1 VEVVRENNLLHRR
14 FDNIDFAQKG
24 NTIRMDDA
32 VRSDGGRMGAVLK
45 NLKNKEGKNGGMSRR
60 SLVEDGHGE
69 GDLGFLEKGRLWERV
84 S

>member
-1 VEVVRENNLLHRR
+1 MLHRR

-45 NLKNKEGKNGGMSRR
+45 NLKIRR
-60 SLVEDGHGE
+60 
-69 GDLGFLEKGRLWERV
+69 GRTAA
-84 S
+84 